1 MIFFQPAP
9 FTYTQC
15 HRFCKQAL
23 KFGQQLI
30 CLNFSTDI
38 VALHFQSS
46 AHPLERKIAWMLHLK
61 IILKVVF
68 VLSFDHSFL
77 FLFLL
82 SVSLVLFISLLILH
96 IVMQSH
102 QLWPLSSSGVTYIN
116 LVPCSCIIGRSQLIQ
131 SHPTTY
137 LSLYHLPKCSV
148 QAYNM
153 SLQMSSYFFTKVIIA
168 SCHLDFQIII
178 HCPNNKYFICSTFYS
193 SLYSTKRMK
202 HSKRPSFNLC
212 LTHLA
217 VRSSLFYFN
226 CLIKVK

>member
-1 MIFFQPAP
+1 MIFQPAP

-38 VALHFQSS
+38 MTLHFQSS

-68 VLSFDHSFL
+68 VLSFVHSFL

-96 IVMQSH
+96 IVIISYDLYLLQALPTLIWSH
-102 QLWPLSSSGVTYIN
+102 IVASLEDLSSYRAI
-116 LVPCSCIIGRSQLIQ
+116 LQLICLYIISQ
-131 SHPTTY
+131 S
-137 LSLYHLPKCSV
+137 
-148 QAYNM
+148 
-153 SLQMSSYFFTKVIIA
+153 
-168 SCHLDFQIII
+168 
-178 HCPNNKYFICSTFYS
+178 
-193 SLYSTKRMK
+193 
-202 HSKRPSFNLC
+202 
-212 LTHLA
+212 A
-217 VRSSLFYFN
+217 VLRH
-226 CLIKVK
+226 IT